1 MVVAIGTATGAAGQA
16 VPARATYHFDIPA
29 KGLLA
34 ALADFTAVTG
44 IQIVRP
50 NGEGI
55 AGVSRPV
62 VGRLPAEEA
71 LGRLLEGSG
80 LAGRFTDPRTVT
92 LEREPVPDTALT
104 ARSRSTPVPPPARDQ
119 RTAQAGPEER
129 ESVQLPDVTV
139 RGLLDQPYNPKTSTV
154 GSKIDAPLQDIPQSI
169 QVVPRQVMDDQ
180 RALTLTDVLR
190 NVSGFSPSVNS
201 QSQRFGDRNVIF
213 RGFTTNN
220 YYTNGFKDSFNG
232 SAFSFGLAN
241 VDRVE
246 VLKGPASV
254 LYGLGDPGATI
265 NIVTKQPLPDWYA
278 AAGVTA
284 GSYGFVSPTV
294 DVSGPL
300 TPGKA
305 VRFRLTGAYQHQDSF
320 VDFVESERYIVA
332 PVLAFV
338 LGPDTRLTLEGEYQA
353 VTDLYYTGLPAQ
365 GTVRKNVNGRIP
377 ISRYLGEPALEG
389 TDFPERTL
397 AKVGYR
403 LEHRFNEHVA
413 LRHGFRA
420 NLHTRAERDVIPFGL
435 QEDERTF
442 DRDLFAAEGWRNDY
456 YALTDVTVDFKTG
469 PIRHQLLVGAD
480 QRFLSTR
487 DRSVVAALPPIDVF
501 APTYGGIVDPI
512 ERATPR
518 SHSEQSGTFL
528 GFYLQDLVTLL
539 DQLKLLFGG
548 RYDLARQ
555 DTRSWTDGGLT
566 RRSEFDDG
574 VFTPRVGLVYQPV
587 RPVSLYVSYATSFNP
602 VAGTTFDGAA
612 FEPERGVQYEGGVKL
627 DVLGGRLTSTVAIY
641 QLTKENVL
649 TADPDH
655 PGFST
660 QIGEQRSRGVE
671 VDVAGEIL
679 PGLRVIAAYAYTRAK
694 ITRNDE
700 LTQGK
705 VPANVPTHTGSV
717 WGVYELPPSVLRGLG
732 FGVGVIAVGPRPADN
747 ENTVRLPDY
756 VRTDAAIYY
765 RPIKHLDLALNFK
778 NIFDVRYWE
787 TSTFAD
793 PFGGISPGAPFS
805 VFGTVTVRY

>member
-1 MVVAIGTATGAAGQA
+1 MVLVTAAAAAGQ
-16 VPARATYHFDIPA
+16 PAPGRATFHFDIPA
-29 KGLLA
+29 KALLA

-44 IQIVRP
+44 IQVVRP
-50 NGEGI
+50 DAEAI

-62 VGRLPAEEA
+62 AGVLPADEA
-71 LGRLLEGSG
+71 LRRMLAGSG
-80 LAGRFTDPRTVT
+80 LAGRFSDSRTVT
-92 LEREPVPDTALT
+92 LQRDPAQDTMAAT
-104 ARSRSTPVPPPARDQ
+104 ETRAAAPAPGPAREQ
-119 RTAQAGPEER
+119 RTAQAAARPPSEP
-129 ESVQLPDVTV
+129 VQLPDVTV
-139 RGLLDQPYNPKTSTV
+139 KGLLDQPYNPKTSTV
-154 GSKIDAPLQDIPQSI
+154 GTKIDTPLRDIPQSI
-169 QVVPRQVMDDQ
+169 QVIPRQVIDDQ
-180 RALTLTDVLR
+180 RALALGDVLR

-213 RGFTTNN
+213 RGFTTNS

-241 VDRVE
+241 VERVE
-246 VLKGPASV
+246 VLKGPSSV

-284 GSYGFVSPTV
+284 GSYGFVSPSL

-320 VDFVESERYIVA
+320 VDFVESERYLVA
-332 PVLAFV
+332 PVLAFSI
-338 LGPDTRLTLEGEYQA
+338 GPNTLLTLEGEYQA
-353 VTDLYYTGLPAQ
+353 ITDLYYTGLPAQ

-389 TDFPERTL
+389 TAFPERTL
-397 AKVGYR
+397 GKVGYR
-403 LEHRFNEHVA
+403 LDHRFNEHVA
-413 LRHGFRA
+413 IRHGFRA
-420 NLHTRAERDVIPFGL
+420 TFNTRDERDVIPFGL
-435 QEDERTF
+435 QADDRTF
-442 DRDLFAAEGWRNDY
+442 DRDLFDAVGWRNDY
-456 YALTDVTVDFKTG
+456 YALTDVTFDFKTG
-469 PIRHQLLVGAD
+469 PIGHKLLVGTD
-480 QRFLSTR
+480 QRGLDTR
-487 DRSVVAALPPIDVF
+487 DRSVVSALPPIDVF
-501 APTYGGIVDPI
+501 APSYGGVVDPV

-518 SHSEQSGTFL
+518 SNSEQSGTFY
-528 GFYLQDLVTLL
+528 GFYVQDLVTLL
-539 DQLKLLFGG
+539 DQLKLLVGG
-548 RYDLARQ
+548 RYDLAHQ
-555 DTRSWTDGGLT
+555 ETRSWTDGGAT

-574 VFTPRVGLVYQPV
+574 VFTPRVGLVYQPI
-587 RPVSLYVSYATSFNP
+587 PAVSLYASYATSFNP
-602 VAGTTFDGAA
+602 LAGTAFDGAA

-627 DVLGGRLTSTVAIY
+627 DFLGGRLSATVAVY

-679 PGLRVIAAYAYTRAK
+679 PGLRLIASYAYTRAK
-694 ITRNDE
+694 ITKNDPATE
-700 LTQGK
+700 GK
-705 VPANVPTHTGSV
+705 TPANVPRHTGSV
-717 WGVYELPPSVLRGLG
+717 WGVYELPPSVLKGLG
-732 FGVGVIAVGPRPADN
+732 FGVGVTAVGRRPADN
-747 ENTVRLPDY
+747 ENTVNLPDY
-756 VRTDAAIYY
+756 VRTDAAVYY
-765 RPIKHLDLALNFK
+765 RPFKHLDLALNFK
-778 NIFDVRYWE
+778 NIFDVRYYE